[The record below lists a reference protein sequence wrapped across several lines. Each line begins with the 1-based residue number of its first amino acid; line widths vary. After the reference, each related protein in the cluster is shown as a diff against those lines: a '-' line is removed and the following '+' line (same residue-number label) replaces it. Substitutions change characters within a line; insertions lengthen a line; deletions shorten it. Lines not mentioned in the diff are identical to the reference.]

1 MRGKVRDADRFYGEP
16 LARFEAMANS
26 ESADP
31 VDAAHFKMW
40 CRIAADEIIHAR
52 QLQSKAETDCRHWRE
67 EVGKL
72 HSRLRRVEHEGEKP
86 S

>member
-1 MRGKVRDADRFYGEP
+1 MKEKIRDADRFYGEP
-16 LARFEAMANS
+16 LARFEAMYKSVNT
-26 ESADP
+26 DP

-52 QLQSKAETDCRHWRE
+52 QLQADTERNCRHWRE

-72 HSRLRRVEHEGEKP
+72 QAKLRAVRTAT
-86 S
+86 